1 MQICREIH
9 GMNTAHPAGKTGLY
23 LNSGATRAML
33 HALIDTARADSI
45 NCKCVF
51 FQSLDWGKDYVA

>member
-1 MQICREIH
+1 MQPHREIH
-9 GMNTAHPAGKTGLY
+9 GMNAVHPARKTGGI
-23 LNSGATRAML
+23 LNCGATRATL
-33 HALIDTARADSI
+33 HALIDTVRADSI